1 MSIKTR
7 IWVFQSIVA
16 FSVIVMAVTTVLATR
31 ATKGYF
37 DRVTH
42 ARRELAMTSHLA
54 IDANRYSEQI
64 AELMLLGPSE
74 LPDFESARAD
84 VHQSFARLQQMDL
97 RHADAA
103 DRDEKFAPS
112 RYERMRLLMDGIN
125 RSVERLLALY
135 SAGRRDDAV
144 ALFRVEIE
152 NRLDAEF
159 EQLVAENVKAKRREV
174 AKLESAAER
183 LRRTVTASMLALLA
197 TLLALTSLSGY
208 LLARSL
214 GRPIRAL
221 AAGTRAIE
229 QGSLEYRIGSRAQDE
244 LGALSRSFDTMAARL
259 HEQHTMLLAAKS
271 QLEHEVAQRTRD
283 LAQANQRLT
292 EVDQQRVRFLADI
305 SHELRTPLTALRG
318 EAEIALR
325 GKTPQ
330 ESNYRQALSEVV
342 ARAAEMSHL
351 IEDLLFIARSES
363 DDIDFDKGL
372 LDLKD
377 VARAALHDTDVLAR
391 RRDIRLAMHSDEP
404 ARAVPIYGDKVRLKQ
419 AAMIALDNAIKYSA
433 PGTAVE
439 ISVRRLDNE
448 GELSI
453 RDQGAGCAADD
464 LPHIF
469 TRFYRG
475 AQARERWAAGSGL
488 GLSIARW
495 IVDKHDGTVSF
506 DSTEGQGS
514 TFTIRLPLRNGHV

>member
-16 FSVIVMAVTTVLATR
+16 FSVIVMTVTTVIATR

-37 DRVTH
+37 DRVTN

-97 RHADAA
+97 RPATSTDQ
-103 DRDEKFAPS
+103 DERFAPS

-125 RSVERLLALY
+125 RSVEQLLALY
-135 SAGRRDDAV
+135 SAGRRDDAI

-174 AKLESAAER
+174 AKLEAAAAR

-229 QGSLEYRIGSRAQDE
+229 QGALEYRIGSRAQDE
-244 LGALSRSFDTMAARL
+244 LGALSRSFDAMAARL

-342 ARAAEMSHL
+342 ARAAEMGHL

-377 VARAALHDTDVLAR
+377 VARAAVHDTDVLAR
-391 RRDIRLAMHSDEP
+391 RQNIRLIMRNEAP

-439 ISVRRLDNE
+439 ISVRRLGGE
-448 GELSI
+448 GELAI
-453 RDQGAGCAADD
+453 RDQGAGCAADE

-495 IVDKHDGTVSF
+495 IVDKHDGTVRF
-506 DSTEGQGS
+506 DSAIGQGS
-514 TFTIRLPLRNGHV
+514 TFTIRLPLRNAHV